1 MLFNLV
7 LLKSENTQLW
17 RASFPS
23 PNGQLLAVSDPVVPL
38 LPSVSFLVVLLCAA
52 VVLAPRGL
60 THFAVREH
68 LPSANRGARKSK
80 GTSSRRRRSLDR
92 YISTGS
98 GRYPFILLSLFDKVS
113 IFSQ

>member
-1 MLFNLV
+1 MEGFLFLP
-7 LLKSENTQLW
+7 QC
-17 RASFPS
+17 
-23 PNGQLLAVSDPVVPL
+23 GQLLAVLDPVVPL

-68 LPSANRGARKSK
+68 LPSANSGARKSK
-80 GTSSRRRRSLDR
+80 GTSRRRRSFDR

-98 GRYPFILLSLFDKVS
+98 GRYPFILHSLFDKVS